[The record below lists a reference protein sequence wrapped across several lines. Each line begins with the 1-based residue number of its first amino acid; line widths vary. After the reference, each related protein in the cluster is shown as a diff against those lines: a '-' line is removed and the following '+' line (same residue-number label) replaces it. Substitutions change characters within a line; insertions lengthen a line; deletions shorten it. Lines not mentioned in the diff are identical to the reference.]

1 MICLIT
7 LLSIQPVWATENVPD
22 ELDAAWEKIKKTI
35 SDGNFHSF
43 KTAYHR
49 DAVLVNGITNKSYPI
64 KNAFSGWKQGFDDT
78 KSGEISAHLKIKFS
92 QRQFDNSS
100 AHETG
105 IFHYYTIDK
114 EGQQSH
120 SYVHFESLWVK
131 KNNKWLMIMEYQKS
145 RTDKSEWDK
154 LK

>member
-1 MICLIT
+1 M
-7 LLSIQPVWATENVPD
+7 SIQPVWATENVPD
-22 ELDAAWEKIKKTI
+22 ELDVAWEKIKKTI
-35 SDGNFHSF
+35 SEGNFHSF
-43 KTAYHR
+43 KTAYHQ

-64 KNAFSGWKQGFDDT
+64 KNAFSGRKQGFDDT

-114 EGQQSH
+114 EGQQND

-145 RTDKSEWDK
+145 RTDKSEWDG